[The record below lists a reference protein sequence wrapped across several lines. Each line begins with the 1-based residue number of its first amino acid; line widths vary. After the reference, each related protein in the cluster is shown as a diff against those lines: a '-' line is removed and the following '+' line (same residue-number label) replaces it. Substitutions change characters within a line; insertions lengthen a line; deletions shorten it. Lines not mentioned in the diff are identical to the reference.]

1 MGRSTE
7 LQLLNCS
14 SVWVNAIDAKCF
26 VDIAYIDFAKA
37 FDTVSHTKLL
47 YKLSKYGI
55 SGNILKCADFAT

>member
-1 MGRSTE
+1 MNYYLYHNHLITDAQYGFVMGRSTE

-37 FDTVSHTKLL
+37 FDSVA
-47 YKLSKYGI
+47 YEI
-55 SGNILKCADFAT
+55 IV